1 MSPEQAQGRNQELD
15 PRSDQCAL
23 GLILHELV
31 CLRAAIDG
39 RQPLEVLHNAATGKR
54 LPVQH
59 AYRRPVLR
67 EIAAIIQRATAYE
80 PDRRYSSVRELA
92 ADLRRYLRGEAVK
105 AHPDNLWQKL
115 QRFVV
120 RYRQATLATILGLVA
135 VGASGFGLLHYQ
147 QEQALVAQR
156 RHEHR
161 LLVLLDAVAERGD
174 FIQRRMLAM
183 QNELESFG
191 SVSAEVIQHGGA
203 ATERYYMLSHFK
215 NPATAP
221 ADLQA
226 SPNRSGSIS
235 YEHSVWFKPRTMPD
249 AEALPTIRASC
260 QSGGIGRRL
269 YQRCVTILAHT
280 DLKPVAA
287 DSSPTVPPQNP
298 IAALTLGLSNG
309 IGSRYPGWD
318 GLGDDYDPRQ
328 RPSYQLVA
336 GKRDVQWARRTSAR
350 LPGSRNCRSA
360 CRCTTIARSSFSAT
374 SALVAV
380 EPMMHSLLD
389 LGNIPAA
396 RRLWLLDAQGNV
408 LASSHAATAASPT
421 KNPTT
426 RRCAHSRSLSF

>member
-174 FIQRRMLAM
+174 FIPKAHA
-183 QNELESFG
+183 G
-191 SVSAEVIQHGGA
+191 
-203 ATERYYMLSHFK
+203 
-215 NPATAP
+215 
-221 ADLQA
+221 
-226 SPNRSGSIS
+226 
-235 YEHSVWFKPRTMPD
+235 D
-249 AEALPTIRASC
+249 AERTGKLRLRQCRGHPTWRCRDRTLLHAEPFQEPGDRAGRPSSQSQSLRQHQLRALGVV
-260 QSGGIGRRL
+260 Q
-269 YQRCVTILAHT
+269 
-280 DLKPVAA
+280 AA
-287 DSSPTVPPQNP
+287 D
-298 IAALTLGLSNG
+298 
-309 IGSRYPGWD
+309 
-318 GLGDDYDPRQ
+318 
-328 RPSYQLVA
+328 
-336 GKRDVQWARRTSAR
+336 
-350 LPGSRNCRSA
+350 
-360 CRCTTIARSSFSAT
+360 
-374 SALVAV
+374 
-380 EPMMHSLLD
+380 
-389 LGNIPAA
+389 
-396 RRLWLLDAQGNV
+396 DA
-408 LASSHAATAASPT
+408 
-421 KNPTT
+421 
-426 RRCAHSRSLSF
+426 